1 MSTRSM
7 THPNAP
13 VPLVAWALLGLLA
26 LVWGSSFILIKKSL
40 IAYSVT
46 EVAAGRVFLAFVF
59 FIPVLIR
66 TYKSVPRF
74 LLKYLFLSGLLGYL
88 VPAFLI
94 AEAGSHLSSA
104 LVGTLNALSPL
115 FTMLIGVLFFGQ
127 RSRLMQVVGLLV
139 ALGGALL
146 LILTHNGTSFSVI
159 NPFVILAIAA
169 TLCYGTNINIVAR
182 YLRELPP
189 LTSTAWI
196 FSGVGPVALGMLLYE
211 GDFFSKMST
220 PAHLLPSSALLS
232 LGVLA
237 SGLMSVIFNRI
248 IQLSSA
254 VFAASV
260 TYLMPIVALSW
271 GLLDQESIGLQ
282 QWVGTFVILLGVY
295 LINRKARNRPP
306 STPAPTAE
314 P

>member
-1 MSTRSM
+1 MSSKSITSS
-7 THPNAP
+7 NAP
-13 VPLVAWALLGLLA
+13 IPLIAWGLLGLLA

-40 IAYSVT
+40 LAYSVT

-59 FIPVLIR
+59 FFPVLVR
-66 TYKSVPRF
+66 SYKIIPRF

-94 AEAGSHLSSA
+94 AEAGSHLNSA

-115 FTMLIGVLFFGQ
+115 FTMLIGVLLFGQ

-139 ALGGALL
+139 ALGGALM

-159 NPFVILAIAA
+159 NPYVILAIAA

-189 LTSTAWI
+189 LISTAWI
-196 FSGVGPVALGMLLYE
+196 FAGVGPMALGMLLYT
-211 GDFFSKMST
+211 GFFTKMSN
-220 PAHLLPSSALLS
+220 PANLVPSSALLS

-237 SGLMSVIFNRI
+237 SGLMSVIFNRV

-271 GLLDQESIGLQ
+271 GLLDQESIGPQ
-282 QWVGTFVILLGVY
+282 QWGGTFVILAGVY
-295 LINRKARNRPP
+295 LINRKAKSRPP
-306 STPAPTAE
+306 STPE
-314 P
+314 PNHKP